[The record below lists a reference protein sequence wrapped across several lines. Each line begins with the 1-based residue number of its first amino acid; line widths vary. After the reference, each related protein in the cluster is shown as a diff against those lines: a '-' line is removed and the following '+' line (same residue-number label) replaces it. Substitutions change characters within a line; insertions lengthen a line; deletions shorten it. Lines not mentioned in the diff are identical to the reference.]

1 MLSISIVLSNPE
13 CALYLL
19 GSGKRTG
26 RYVVVCS
33 TVECVMYST
42 NSTTPAF
49 G

>member
-1 MLSISIVLSNPE
+1 MLCISMVLSNRE
-13 CALYLL
+13 CAMYLL
-19 GSGKRTG
+19 GSGKHTG

-33 TVECVMYST
+33 TVECVMCST